1 MSLHDALDA
10 LPLWAVYLATI
21 ATALLAVEA
30 GQRLAKRR
38 AAHPEREDA
47 GAVGPMVGA
56 TLGLLAF
63 MLAFTFGLA
72 SSRFEERKML
82 VLNEANAIGTAYLRA
97 GLLAEPEAS
106 RSRALLRAY
115 AQARLD
121 FAEPPTRGRAIAR
134 SEQLQGQL
142 WAQAESMS
150 RRDSDSRVIAL
161 FVTAVN
167 DVIDLHSTRLNQG
180 VRNRIAGSIWIA
192 LYLVAFFTM
201 GAVGYQAGLQSG
213 RRSPI
218 VLVMV
223 LAFATVMLLIADLDR
238 PQRGLLRVSQQ
249 PMVDVLRAMPATT
262 APAPAP

>member
-1 MSLHDALDA
+1 MSLHNAFDA
-10 LPLWAVYLATI
+10 LPLWAVYLVTI
-21 ATALLAVEA
+21 LGALLAVEG

-38 AAHPEREDA
+38 VQHPEREDA
-47 GAVGPMVGA
+47 GAVGAMVGA

-72 SSRFEERKML
+72 SSRFEERKTL

-97 GLLAEPEAS
+97 GLLSEPEAS
-106 RSRALLRAY
+106 RSRALLHAY
-115 AQARLD
+115 AQARLE
-121 FAEPPTRGRAIAR
+121 FAEPQTRDRAIVR
-134 SEQLQGQL
+134 SEQLQAQL

-150 RRDSDSRVIAL
+150 HRDDDSRVVAL

-192 LYLVAFFTM
+192 LTLVAFFTM
-201 GAVGYQAGLQSG
+201 GAVGYQAGLQTG

-249 PMVDVLRAMPATT
+249 PMIDALRAMPAPVST
-262 APAPAP
+262 P